1 MSGVSGKESSI
12 YQLVLLLGHF
22 RSGSFLQAAGLAA
35 AVTRS
40 HCSIHSAAHVPS
52 PIYPAH
58 LTASLCPPSATGC
71 DEMILTVWM
80 ILSAIKDRV
89 EMRTLTL
96 RVILRIYRYLYWLI
110 RTSTIYQNIYY
121 LLLLSEVL
129 RSGWQS
135 PLSSLRSAAQC
146 TIHRPVSLVLQLHS
160 PGTSLNLCCS
170 VQCAASYF
178 RPASAAAW
186 LCCSASLLLQTLLHT
201 RVRTAARED
210 CVGNTRLGSASAL
223 YLGLTW
229 PELASSPPGYHKN
242 GVMQWNARKIEV
254 SGAFIL
260 VWACAYT
267 MTNKMRI

>member
-71 DEMILTVWM
+71 DEMMLTVWM

-110 RTSTIYQNIYY
+110 RTRYIALFIRISTIYCCYQKFC
-121 LLLLSEVL
+121 VL
-129 RSGWQS
+129 VGS
-135 PLSSLRSAAQC
+135 
-146 TIHRPVSLVLQLHS
+146 LHS
-160 PGTSLNLCCS
+160 PVSVPLHNAQFTGRSPSCCS
-170 VQCAASYF
+170 FIVPVPPLICAAVCSVLQATSG
-178 RPASAAAW
+178 RHLQLLGCAAVPASYCRPCCTPGWGLQQERIVLATPGWAQPQ
-186 LCCSASLLLQTLLHT
+186 LCIWVWHGLSWPRVLQATT
-201 RVRTAARED
+201 
-210 CVGNTRLGSASAL
+210 
-223 YLGLTW
+223 
-229 PELASSPPGYHKN
+229 
-242 GVMQWNARKIEV
+242 
-254 SGAFIL
+254 
-260 VWACAYT
+260 
-267 MTNKMRI
+267 KMA